1 MIEDLILHITQ
12 PTRQKEEKMKT
23 KMKIASLFLLTGILL
38 LVYALPT
45 FAMEPAPRLTNIDSA
60 ITTFGVVNNIAEVTV
75 DYIGRADNFSRAE
88 VSVKVEKKFLLLFWK
103 DVAEWTSSSTDVN
116 GFIVGTCTA
125 DGSGT
130 YRATITLTIYG
141 KNGVNDVIEDV
152 IETKAG

>member
-1 MIEDLILHITQ
+1 
-12 PTRQKEEKMKT
+12 MKT
-23 KMKIASLFLLTGILL
+23 KMKIAVLFLLTGILL
-38 LVYALPT
+38 LMHTIPA
-45 FAMEPAPRLTNIDSA
+45 FATEINPRLTNISMA
-60 ITTFGVVNNIAEVTV
+60 ATTFAVIDNIAEVVV
-75 DYIGRADNFSRAE
+75 DYAGRENNFSRAE
-88 VSVKVEKKFLLLFWK
+88 VSVKIEKKFLLLFWK
-103 DVAEWTSSSTDVN
+103 DIAEWTDTCTDVN

>member
-1 MIEDLILHITQ
+1 
-12 PTRQKEEKMKT
+12 MKI

-38 LVYALPT
+38 LMYALPT
-45 FAMEPAPRLTNIDSA
+45 FATEPSPRLTNIDSA
-60 ITTFGVVNNIAEVTV
+60 AMTFTVIDNTAEVVV
-75 DYIGRADNFSRAE
+75 DYIGRESNFSRAE

-103 DVAEWTSSSTDVN
+103 DIGEWTSSSTDIY

>member
-1 MIEDLILHITQ
+1 
-12 PTRQKEEKMKT
+12 MKT
-23 KMKIASLFLLTGILL
+23 KMKIAALFLLTGIMLL
-38 LVYALPT
+38 MYAMPA
-45 FAMEPAPRLTNIDSA
+45 FATEINPRLTNIDSA
-60 ITTFGVVNNIAEVTV
+60 TTTFGVVNNTAEVVV
-75 DYIGRADNFSRAE
+75 DYTGRASNFSRAE
-88 VSVKVEKKFLLLFWK
+88 VSVKIEKKFLLLFWK
-103 DVAEWTSSSTDVN
+103 DIAEWTDTCTDVN

>member
-1 MIEDLILHITQ
+1 
-12 PTRQKEEKMKT
+12 MKT
-23 KMKIASLFLLTGILL
+23 KMKIAALFLLTGVLL
-38 LVYALPT
+38 LMYALPT
-45 FAMEPAPRLTNIDSA
+45 FATEINPRLTNISFA
-60 ITTFGVVNNIAEVTV
+60 ATTFTVIDNIAEVVV
-75 DYIGRADNFSRAE
+75 DYEGRESNFSRAE

-103 DVAEWTSSSTDVN
+103 DVGEWTSSSTDVY